1 MNTTLKHIGTVVEW
15 AIFIAL
21 IPLFFIIV
29 SPLLP
34 TKDYLTTYAVVTGS
48 MEPTVPV
55 GTLALVSRKWT
66 DNLGPGDIIAFPE
79 PSNPERVILHRI
91 TESLTDGSITEFKTK
106 GDNNDAEDIWLVN
119 ADSVR
124 GKMVYGLPYIG
135 NLIMFARQ
143 PAGFALLVGV
153 PAALL
158 ILLQIRTIK
167 EGIEEEIERRTAR
180 ALQQKTKMN
189 TAS

>member
-55 GTLALVSRKWT
+55 GTLALVSRNWA
-66 DNLGPGDIIAFPE
+66 DDLGPGDIIAFPE
-79 PSNPERVILHRI
+79 PSNPERIILHRI
-91 TESLTDGSITEFKTK
+91 TESLTDGNITEFKTK
-106 GDNNDAEDIWLVN
+106 GDNNDAEDIWTVGE
-119 ADSVR
+119 STVR

-135 NLIMFARQ
+135 NIIMFARQ
-143 PAGFALLVGV
+143 PMGFALLVGI

-158 ILLQIRTIK
+158 ILLQVRTIK
-167 EGIEEEIERRTAR
+167 EGIEEEIERRTAQ
-180 ALQQKTKMN
+180 ALQRKAKMN